1 MRRIQTL
8 KRAHREYKSDSQA
21 GTVLAVLLVV
31 AVLWPFLRLVW
42 SVYREENTT
51 P

>member
-8 KRAHREYKSDSQA
+8 KRAYRAYKSDSQA
-21 GTVLAVLLVV
+21 GTVLAVMLLA
-31 AVLWPFLRLVW
+31 AVLWPFLRLVL